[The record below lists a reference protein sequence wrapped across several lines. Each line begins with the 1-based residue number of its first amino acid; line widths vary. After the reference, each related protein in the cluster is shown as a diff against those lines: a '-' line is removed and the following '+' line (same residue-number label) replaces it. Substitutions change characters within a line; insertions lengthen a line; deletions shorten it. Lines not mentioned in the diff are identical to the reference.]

1 MKIEFTGSPAGEEGA
16 FVAACQ
22 RIYRWGASD
31 IDVKVH
37 MHPRD
42 TNGWLEWLIVIRDE
56 HGDHRI
62 TIGMIQ
68 REPGKEFEFHS

>member
-1 MKIEFTGSPAGEEGA
+1 
-16 FVAACQ
+16 
-22 RIYRWGASD
+22 
-31 IDVKVH
+31 

-56 HGDHRI
+56 RGDHRI

>member
-1 MKIEFTGSPAGEEGA
+1 MKIEFIGEVAVSEA
-16 FVAACQ
+16 PFLAACQ

-37 MHPRD
+37 MHPREP
-42 TNGWLEWLIVIRDE
+42 NGWLEWLIVIRDE